1 MIYAEILAGG
11 IGKRFGNNDLPK
23 QYNMLGSKP
32 IIIHTIE
39 QFVLNP
45 KIEKIIV
52 CTPKD
57 WINYTEDL
65 INKYIP
71 NESRIEVVQG
81 GPTRNETIINGAKYI
96 EKEYGLTDKD
106 VIITH
111 DAVRPFISQRIIE
124 DNIKAVSKCDAVD
137 TAIPATDTI
146 IDSGADKVVDPN
158 KNDYMIE
165 SIPNRS
171 SLWYGQTPQSFNIK
185 RLMEMYEKLTE
196 EEKDILTDACKI
208 FVLKGESVKIVKGE
222 TFNMKITT
230 VFDLKMAEA
239 ILMER
244 LNK

>member
-1 MIYAEILAGG
+1 MVYAEILAGG
-11 IGKRFGNNDLPK
+11 TGKRFGNNDLPK

-32 IIIHTIE
+32 IIVHTIE

-45 KIEKIIV
+45 KIDKIIV

-65 INKYIP
+65 INKYIKQ
-71 NESRIEVVQG
+71 NDNIDVVQG

-96 EKEYGLTDKD
+96 EKTYGLTDED
-106 VIITH
+106 IIITH
-111 DAVRPFISQRIIE
+111 DAVRPFISQRIIN
-124 DNIKAVSKCDAVD
+124 DNIKAVQKHDAVD

-146 IDSGADKVVDPN
+146 IDSGFDKKVNPDG
-158 KNDYMIE
+158 NDYMIE
-165 SIPNRS
+165 SIPNRN
-171 SLWYGQTPQSFNIK
+171 SLWYGQTPQSFKIK
-185 RLMEMYEKLTE
+185 KLMKMYDTLTE
-196 EEKDILTDACKI
+196 DEKSILTDACKI
-208 FVLKGESVKIVKGE
+208 FVIKGKDVYIVKGE

-244 LNK
+244 VNK

>member
-11 IGKRFGNNDLPK
+11 VGSRFGSKDLPK
-23 QYNMLGSKP
+23 QYHMLGSKP
-32 IIIHTIE
+32 ILVHTIE

-52 CTPKD
+52 CTRKD

-71 NESRIEVVQG
+71 NESRIEITPG
-81 GPTRNETIINGAKYI
+81 GATRNETIMSGIKYI
-96 EKEYGLTDKD
+96 EKKYGLNDKD
-106 VIITH
+106 IIITH

-124 DNIKAVSKCDAVD
+124 DNIKAVSKYDAVD

-146 IDSGADKVVDPN
+146 IDSGSDKVGDSD
-158 KNDYMIE
+158 KNNYMIE

-185 RLMEMYEKLTE
+185 KLMEMYEKLTE

-208 FVLKGESVKIVKGE
+208 FVLKGEGVKIVRGE